1 MSLKYP
7 PIKSVVPQEVLLG
20 CSRIFEQGITGR
32 GHWKK
37 DFDRDYI
44 TQSSFPTLLIFGQCG
59 GQFLFLSF
67 LPYLPAVPG
76 STLLRGLEA
85 MCPPNLRLELLKHEP
100 VYTFSS

>member
-7 PIKSVVPQEVLLG
+7 HIKSVVPQEVLLG

-44 TQSSFPTLLIFGQCG
+44 TQSSFPTLLIFEQCG
-59 GQFLFLSF
+59 GQFLFLFFSAI
-67 LPYLPAVPG
+67 PACHTRQHSPQRPRSNV
-76 STLLRGLEA
+76 STQ
-85 MCPPNLRLELLKHEP
+85 P
-100 VYTFSS
+100 